1 MAEKRK
7 LAEAEI
13 KIRRAPHPDEGEA
26 DLGRERWHYED
37 ADTVDLTPYIFKLR
51 ERWRTITYVAIA
63 AAATTA
69 VVTGFVLP
77 KWYRAS
83 AVIRPIS
90 TPAIESRISGLLGGL
105 GGGGAGIG
113 GLGGLGGLAASIGAV
128 GSSDAEEYIAI
139 LHGFQFN
146 VTLSQNHHI
155 SNYLLKSSSDFLSW
169 LAFWASKEPSWKI
182 YHVLT
187 KRFDCEYSVK
197 TGDITLNFIAR
208 TPEDAENILG
218 YYIDDLR
225 DLLRA
230 REVSGA
236 LSAIDSLDEEANSTP
251 DSLLRSQLY
260 DLVAKQV
267 QRKKIAQVE
276 ADFAFR
282 VLDPPASSDQ
292 SYRPMV
298 LLDTFLAGMLAAFTT
313 CFIVLAK
320 NSSAP
325 EGAEPATKLT
335 TDSLRADR
343 R

>member
-7 LAEAEI
+7 LVEPEV
-13 KIRRAPHPDEGEA
+13 KIRRVPYADEG
-26 DLGRERWHYED
+26 DTDHGRGRWHYED
-37 ADTVDLTPYIFKLR
+37 DDTVDLAPYILKLSD
-51 ERWRTITYVAIA
+51 RWRTIVSAAVMA
-63 AAATTA
+63 AAMTA

-90 TPAIESRISGLLGGL
+90 TPAVESRISGLLGGL
-105 GGGGAGIG
+105 GGGGPGIG
-113 GLGGLGGLAASIGAV
+113 GLSGLAASIGA
-128 GSSDAEEYIAI
+128 GSSSDAEEYIAV

-146 VTLSQNHHI
+146 VTLSQRHHL
-155 SNYLLKSSSDFLSW
+155 SDELLKSSSGFLSA
-169 LAFWASKEPSWKI
+169 LAFWAGKEPSWKI
-182 YHVLT
+182 YRILA
-187 KRFDCEYSVK
+187 KRFDCEYSIK
-197 TGDITLNFIAR
+197 TGDITLNFMAR
-208 TPEDAENILG
+208 NREDAEKILS

-230 REVSGA
+230 REISGA
-236 LSAIDSLDEEANSTP
+236 SSAIDSLKDEAKSTP

-260 DLVAKQV
+260 DLVARQV

-282 VLDPPASSDQ
+282 VLDPPAASDQ
-292 SYRPMV
+292 PYRPMV
-298 LLDTFLAGMLAAFTT
+298 PLDMLLAAMLAAFAT
-313 CFIVLAK
+313 CFIILGK

-325 EGAEPATKLT
+325 DSAEPAAKLT
-335 TDSLRADR
+335 ADSLRADR

>member
-13 KIRRAPHPDEGEA
+13 KIRRAPHADEGEA
-26 DLGRERWHYED
+26 DIGRARSHYED
-37 ADTVDLTPYIFKLR
+37 YDTVDLTPYIFKLR
-51 ERWRTITYVAIA
+51 ERWRTIASAAIA
-63 AAATTA
+63 AATMTA

-105 GGGGAGIG
+105 GGGGPGVG
-113 GLGGLGGLAASIGAV
+113 GFSGLAASIGAG

-146 VTLSQNHHI
+146 VTLSRHHHL
-155 SNYLLKSSSDFLSW
+155 SDQLLKPSSGFLSV
-169 LAFWASKEPSWKI
+169 LAFWAGNEPSWKI
-182 YHVLT
+182 YRILS
-187 KRFDCEYSVK
+187 KRFDCEYSLK

-208 TPEDAENILG
+208 NREDAENILG
-218 YYIDDLR
+218 YYVDDLR

-236 LSAIDSLDEEANSTP
+236 SSAIDSLKEEANSTP
-251 DSLLRSQLY
+251 DSLLRSELY

-282 VLDPPASSDQ
+282 VLDPPAASDQ
-292 SYRPMV
+292 PYRPTVALDM
-298 LLDTFLAGMLAAFTT
+298 LLVGMLAALAS
-313 CFIVLAK
+313 CFIILVK
-320 NSSAP
+320 NSSTP
-325 EGAEPATKLT
+325 DGAEPAAKLT
-335 TDSLRADR
+335 TDSLRAER